1 MTAAMDVLV
10 LGIGNTL
17 LSDEG
22 VGVRLAAAVAAGGL
36 PAGVRVVD
44 GGTIGLALAPVVER
58 AGALLVLDAARMGR
72 APGALHLVEGED
84 FDAFLHSRPATPHDV
99 GLADLVRALA
109 LAGTL
114 PPRRALLAIEPELL
128 SLGDALSP
136 AVAAA
141 LPAAR
146 AVVADV
152 LARWRST

>member
-1 MTAAMDVLV
+1 MDILI

-22 VGVRLAAAVAAGGL
+22 VGVRLAAALAADGL

-58 AGALLVLDAARMGR
+58 AGAVLVLDAARMGR
-72 APGALHLVEGED
+72 VPGTPHLVEGAA
-84 FDAFLHSRPATPHDV
+84 FDAFVHSRPATPHDV

-114 PPRRALLAIEPELL
+114 PPYRALLAIEPERL

-136 AVAAA
+136 AVAAS
-141 LPAAR
+141 LPAATAAIR
-146 AVVADV
+146 R
-152 LARWRST
+152 LLTRWRGT

>member
-1 MTAAMDVLV
+1 MDIVV

-22 VGVRLAAAVAAGGL
+22 VGVRLAAALAAEGL

-58 AGALLVLDAARMGR
+58 AGALLVLDAARMGA
-72 APGALHLVEGED
+72 APGSLRLVEGGE
-84 FDAFLHSRPATPHDV
+84 FDAFLGSRPATPHDI

-114 PPRRALLAIEPELL
+114 PARRALLAVEPALL
-128 SLGDALSP
+128 SLGEALSP
-136 AVAAA
+136 PVAAA
-141 LPAAR
+141 LPAALA
-146 AVVADV
+146 AVREL
-152 LARWRST
+152 LACWRRT